1 MITIDCP
8 FCDGEATTDERIT
21 TVVCDG
27 CGIATDVAADV
38 ASIIEA
44 AA

>member
-8 FCDGEATTDERIT
+8 FCDGEATTDERLT
-21 TVVCDG
+21 TVNCDG
-27 CGIATDVAADV
+27 CGIAIDVAPDATSV
-38 ASIIEA
+38 LEA